1 MIRYLPALLAVVLA
15 GCTTV
20 GPDYKRPQIDTPRA
34 WPDQTAAP
42 AKVPDRWWTL
52 YGDAVLDALVD
63 EALRHNTDIAQAVAR
78 VDEARAQ
85 LKSVDA
91 DRYPRV
97 GANASAY
104 RYRASEK
111 SALWFPGFNPYYR
124 DYAAELT
131 ASWEIDLW
139 GRVRR
144 ATEAARADVATSE
157 ADRDA
162 VRLVVAASVARGYFT
177 LRALDA
183 QVDLTRR
190 TLETRLE
197 GLKLQQ
203 LRYTSGVSS
212 EYDLRQIEADTEA
225 ARALLPDLERTR
237 AQQENALA
245 VLLGRSPRAI
255 VERHLDIG
263 AAIEALTVPPAVP
276 AGLPSDLLERRPDI
290 REAEQQLVSAN
301 ARIGLARAAYFPTL
315 SLTGALGTES
325 AGLSDLFSAPARLW
339 SFGTSAAATIFD
351 AGRIAA
357 GVEAAQARQRQLL
370 AAYQASTQNA
380 FREVL
385 DALVAQRKSKE
396 VLDAEQAR
404 VKALKQAYDLAKM
417 RYDSGVAS
425 LLDLLD
431 AERNL
436 LNADLSRIDAQ
447 RAQLAASADLFKAL
461 GGGWQNPDKL
471 ADIATRGN

>member
-1 MIRYLPALLAVVLA
+1 SRREERDPDRRVRLAEAPRRAVALGRGDGSRAAALPADPDDLARLHPRGRAARLLARRRRRRARRGRHRRDGRHAGGDFPRHLLRADVLQAHHRPPSDRAARDGGDPRRSRSPQGGGAAEDRPSASRAPRRRTAAMIRYLPALLAVVLA

-144 ATEAARADVATSE
+144 ATEAARADVATAE
-157 ADRDA
+157 AD
-162 VRLVVAASVARGYFT
+162 
-177 LRALDA
+177 
-183 QVDLTRR
+183 
-190 TLETRLE
+190 
-197 GLKLQQ
+197 
-203 LRYTSGVSS
+203 
-212 EYDLRQIEADTEA
+212 
-225 ARALLPDLERTR
+225 
-237 AQQENALA
+237 
-245 VLLGRSPRAI
+245 
-255 VERHLDIG
+255 
-263 AAIEALTVPPAVP
+263 
-276 AGLPSDLLERRPDI
+276 
-290 REAEQQLVSAN
+290 
-301 ARIGLARAAYFPTL
+301 
-315 SLTGALGTES
+315 
-325 AGLSDLFSAPARLW
+325 
-339 SFGTSAAATIFD
+339 
-351 AGRIAA
+351 
-357 GVEAAQARQRQLL
+357 
-370 AAYQASTQNA
+370 
-380 FREVL
+380 
-385 DALVAQRKSKE
+385 
-396 VLDAEQAR
+396 
-404 VKALKQAYDLAKM
+404 
-417 RYDSGVAS
+417 
-425 LLDLLD
+425 
-431 AERNL
+431 
-436 LNADLSRIDAQ
+436 
-447 RAQLAASADLFKAL
+447 
-461 GGGWQNPDKL
+461 
-471 ADIATRGN
+471 